1 MNIKQ
6 LPQPLGFFHIITDD
20 DALHYG
26 YWPEGK
32 DELSL
37 AQAQHEH
44 NKLLL
49 SYFPSPPC
57 KVLDVGCGLGL
68 TAGELHKKGYQ
79 VTAIA
84 PSGSLI
90 AYAEEKHPGPDYINC
105 GFLDD
110 NAKLQEQLQ
119 EQCYDVIL
127 FQESLQ
133 YFPDLP
139 LIFQKAKHLLQ
150 ENGRIILC
158 DEVSYNESTRSRSA
172 VHLAR
177 VIEQSFLEQGLY
189 SQHHQLMGQQVTP
202 TCDHVLQGFEN
213 KQQEMLTA
221 FGLEV
226 AGQIEHTI
234 AEWHNLQ
241 NWYKKQI
248 LGYEMWDL
256 RSSQLLIKGYQP
268 NNEQAIVEQF
278 NRIFGQNRT
287 LNHWRWKY
295 SENPFGGPTVS
306 MAWDNAQLAS
316 HYSAYPLPLSVFGHQ
331 TTTFHVGDTF
341 TLPEYRGV
349 GRGKTNLLSRVVR
362 HFHKSWCEGKI
373 DFFYGFNTGRIQKL
387 GKSFLSYV
395 PVAPVYEYTYSASQ
409 MELNKISKLKRLV
422 KGYRIELAE
431 HCGDW
436 ADTLFERVKNDFP
449 MLISRTREYLQWRY
463 DRHPDYSYQ
472 YVLLKRW
479 GKVIGWWVIRYY
491 EDKLLLVDAL
501 FPKQY
506 RKQGVQTIVEVLSS
520 RPELTEMLG
529 WFAATPEWWTQ
540 QLLEIGFE
548 KQRQAQQLDLCAT
561 FFSDRCNKGDISN
574 NFYFTMGDS
583 DLY

>member
-1 MNIKQ
+1 MDIKQ
-6 LPQPLGFFHIITDD
+6 LPQPLGFFHIITGD

-26 YWPEGK
+26 YWPEGQSK
-32 DELSL
+32 ISL

-44 NKLLL
+44 SRLLL
-49 SYFPSPPC
+49 GYFPPPPC

-79 VTAIA
+79 VSAIA
-84 PSGSLI
+84 PSESLI
-90 AYAEEKHPGPDYINC
+90 AYAEEKHPGPVYINC
-105 GFLDD
+105 GFLDN

-119 EQCYDVIL
+119 EQRYDVIL

-133 YFPDLP
+133 YFPDLAP
-139 LIFQKAKHLLQ
+139 VFQKAKALLE

-158 DEVSYNESTRSRSA
+158 DEVSYYESTGSRSA

-189 SQHHQLMGQQVTP
+189 IQNHQLMGQQVTP

-213 KQQEMLTA
+213 KQQAMLAA
-221 FGLEV
+221 FGQEV
-226 AGQIEHTI
+226 SEQVEHTI

-241 NWYKKQI
+241 DWYKKQI

-256 RSSQLLIKGYQP
+256 RPSQLLIKAYQP
-268 NNEQAIVEQF
+268 NDEQAIVEQF
-278 NRIFGQNRT
+278 NKIFGQDRT
-287 LNHWRWKY
+287 LMHWRWKY
-295 SENPFGGPTVS
+295 SENPYGGPYVS
-306 MAWDNAQLAS
+306 IARDKAQLAS
-316 HYSAYPLPLSVFGHQ
+316 HYSAYPLPLSVFGQQ
-331 TTTFHVGDTF
+331 TTTYHVGDTF

-362 HFHKSWCEGKI
+362 HFHKSCCEGKI

-395 PVAPVYEYTYSASQ
+395 PVVPVYEYSYYAAQ
-409 MELNKISKLKRLV
+409 MELNKFSKLKRLV

-436 ADTLFERVKNDFP
+436 ADTLFERVKNDYT
-449 MLISRTREYLQWRY
+449 MLICRNSKYLQWRY
-463 DRHPDYSYQ
+463 DRHPDYHYQ
-472 YVLLKRW
+472 YVLLKQW
-479 GKVIGWWVIRYY
+479 GRVIGWWVIRDH
-491 EDKLLLVDAL
+491 EGKLLLVDAL
-501 FPKQY
+501 FPQQY
-506 RKQGVQTIVEVLSS
+506 RQQAVETIVEVLSS
-520 RPELTEMLG
+520 RPELTEMSG
-529 WFAATPEWWTQ
+529 WFADTPQWWVK
-540 QLLEIGFE
+540 QLLEMGFD

-561 FFSDRCNKGDISN
+561 FFSERYTKGDISN
-574 NFYFTMGDS
+574 NFYYTMGDS